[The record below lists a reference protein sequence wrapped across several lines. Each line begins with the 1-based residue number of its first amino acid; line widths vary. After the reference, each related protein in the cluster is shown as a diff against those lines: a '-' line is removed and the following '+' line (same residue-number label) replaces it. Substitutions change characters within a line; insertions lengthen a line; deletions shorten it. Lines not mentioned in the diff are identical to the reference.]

1 MQTLIQKLISGNEAY
16 LASGKNL
23 GDISPSRREQTA
35 AGQNPYAVVL
45 TCSDSRV
52 IPEAIF
58 SAGIGDLFVI
68 RVAGNVATDSV
79 LASVEY
85 AVDHLGC
92 QLVVVLGH
100 TNCGAVDAALR
111 HEPTGYVKIL
121 TDKIRQ
127 AISDA
132 KDPTVATERNAIRS
146 ADQINAALHISCAT
160 PAVYDIAT
168 GKVRF
173 L

>member
-23 GDISPSRREQTA
+23 GDVSASRREQTA

-52 IPEAIF
+52 IPETIF

-100 TNCGAVDAALR
+100 THCGAVDAALR

-127 AISDA
+127 AIGA
-132 KDPTVATERNAIRS
+132 ETDPLVATKQNATHTAER
-146 ADQINAALHISCAT
+146 INAALHITCT
-160 PAVYDIAT
+160 VPALYDIST
-168 GKVRF
+168 GKVQF